1 MSSPDPSADP
11 DRAPAGTGLV
21 AVVADDDEFFR
32 MALAVLLKRHLGFG
46 EVIETGSLDAAL
58 ADLAVRPE
66 ADLALFDLRMP
77 GMAGAFSLTAVR
89 ECFPGLRTAIVSASR
104 ERNDILLALAAGSHG
119 YIPKASGAAEM
130 VQALRTILGGG
141 IFVPAS
147 LAEGPFPAWSAGAPQ
162 PSASEMA
169 LTARQRDVL
178 AHIVEGRTNKE
189 IARALDLGEGTVK
202 IHVAALLRALG
213 VANRAA
219 AASVGHRLLGK
230 G

>member
-1 MSSPDPSADP
+1 MPSPDPSADP
-11 DRAPAGTGLV
+11 EPAPAGTGLV

-32 MALAVLLKRHLGFG
+32 MAIAVLLKRHLGFA

-89 ECFPGLRTAIVSASR
+89 ECFPTLRTAIVSASR
-104 ERNDILLALAAGSHG
+104 DRNDILLALAAGSHG

-130 VQALRTILGGG
+130 VQALHTVLAGG

-147 LAEGPFPAWSAGAPQ
+147 LAEGPFPAWSAGAP
-162 PSASEMA
+162 EMA
-169 LTARQRDVL
+169 LTPRQRDVL